1 VSSDTP
7 CPCPFPT
14 GNALQGQEAKWKR
27 EDDKRRAAE
36 EKRRTKAQAEAD
48 RMQKK
53 LQVCRGRSGWLWCLY
68 DGLVFNHHGSGVL
81 STIQA
86 VLLIFCPRCL
96 VFRVPAAFAFAFR
109 FRLRCPQREQERL
122 NQELKRLGQMRE
134 DELAMRKKLRA
145 ELEDKEELLR
155 RERMKVDALL
165 GGGEAAGAKGGGRAA
180 AAATDARNLG
190 KTR

>member
-1 VSSDTP
+1 VSVSHSQP
-7 CPCPFPT
+7 
-14 GNALQGQEAKWKR
+14 QGQEAKWKR

-109 FRLRCPQREQERL
+109 FCLRLRLRCPQREQERL